1 MKLTMADGWKQLHRK
16 GTVIVAS
23 LFAAITAFGPTLLD
37 AWNLLPQDLKNA
49 LPEGTARWVSTAAF
63 LLLIL
68 VRYTALR
75 PRDKKEGDDA
85 PDQS

>member
-23 LFAAITAFGPTLLD
+23 LFAAITAFGPTLID
-37 AWNLLPQDLKNA
+37 TWNLMPQDLKNA

-63 LLLIL
+63 LLLIF

-75 PRDKKEGDDA
+75 GKDKEGGDA
-85 PDQS
+85 QDQP

>member
-63 LLLIL
+63 LLLVL

-85 PDQS
+85 TDQP

>member
-37 AWNLLPQDLKNA
+37 ACCRR
-49 LPEGTARWVSTAAF
+49 T
-63 LLLIL
+63 
-68 VRYTALR
+68 
-75 PRDKKEGDDA
+75 
-85 PDQS
+85 